1 MPLVSELLERWD
13 RDDAKEKFVNYCFNM
28 RDTLQMGKF
37 KEKFKPGQEE
47 DIEALLQKTLDLLNS
62 PQSRFGTEED
72 FSGMQKELEEHLT
85 PITMEVYHLI
95 KYVTSFYQPTC
106 FIKVYEQI
114 DVILLIHAATHSLET
129 KNKKI

>member
-13 RDDAKEKFVNYCFNM
+13 RDDAKEKFVNYCFDM
-28 RDTLQMGKF
+28 RDTLQAGKF
-37 KEKFKPGQEE
+37 KEKFKPGQKE

-85 PITMEVYHLI
+85 PIMMEVYQAEPQERPKSGARQQAHVARWQSRRSGQSRARVGAHRLSS
-95 KYVTSFYQPTC
+95 V
-106 FIKVYEQI
+106 
-114 DVILLIHAATHSLET
+114 
-129 KNKKI
+129 